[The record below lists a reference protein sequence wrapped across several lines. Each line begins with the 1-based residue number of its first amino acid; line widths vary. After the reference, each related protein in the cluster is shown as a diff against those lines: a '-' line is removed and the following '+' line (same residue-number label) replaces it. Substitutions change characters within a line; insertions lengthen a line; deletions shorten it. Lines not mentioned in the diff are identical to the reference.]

1 MWNTW
6 KSYELIIEHTV
17 DNRQESFYFDTTDEI
32 RNFLMKNVGTYRI
45 VVILK
50 RENITDDFAFW
61 NY

>member
-17 DNRQESFYFDTTDEI
+17 DNRQESFYFDTTDEL
-32 RNFLMKNVGTYRI
+32 RKFLMNNVGTYRI